1 MRAFDRTVSVTST
14 ADIFPLPKALPL
26 PSHVIDSSF
35 LTNGLHTDTDSTE
48 EGNNGAL
55 GAGGGG
61 ILWMNTA
68 EADRDGNTFDTDES
82 LGGALL
88 TPIPWLKNGTVSS
101 RTEDS
106 SGTQSSA
113 ETGSEEEM
121 EGFESP
127 LDSSG
132 SLSPTSPRSAPAIA
146 IANPAS
152 HPLVPER
159 EDGAVTQGELIRQEQ
174 EAGVVPVG
182 HSDADSR
189 GMILDPEEEDG
200 DDERDEL
207 EDTTDREPATEM
219 PHARGPGVLGAVD
232 VGKVDGK
239 DVELNLSTGNRDPS
253 RDSRQVRNAQDVL
266 LGGDN
271 QEPISTDAMEVDSSL
286 QSDEAEVDTAD
297 GTGQLDESPESAGM
311 KS

>member
-1 MRAFDRTVSVTST
+1 MTST

-35 LTNGLHTDTDSTE
+35 LTNGLHTDTGDTE
-48 EGNNGAL
+48 GGEVGAL

-61 ILWMNTA
+61 ILWMNNA
-68 EADRDGNTFDTDES
+68 EADRDGNIFDTDES

-88 TPIPWLKNGTVSS
+88 TPIPWLKNGMVSS

-121 EGFESP
+121 EGVESP
-127 LDSSG
+127 VDSSG
-132 SLSPTSPRSAPAIA
+132 SLSPTSPRSAPVIPVAA
-146 IANPAS
+146 PVS

-182 HSDADSR
+182 HSDGDSR
-189 GMILDPEEEDG
+189 GMLMDPEEDDG

-207 EDTTDREPATEM
+207 EDRTDRESGIEI

-239 DVELNLSTGNRDPS
+239 DVELNLSTGARDS
-253 RDSRQVRNAQDVL
+253 SSDSRQVRNAQDVL

-271 QEPISTDAMEVDSSL
+271 HDLNPADAMEVDSAL
-286 QSDEAEVDTAD
+286 QKDDADVELAD
-297 GTGQLDESPESAGM
+297 GTG
-311 KS
+311 